1 MHISEYAEKARST
14 AIYPK
19 EFTFFYPALGLAG
32 EVGET
37 LDKLTMQAQLKV
49 TYKLAITM
57 EISDCLWYIINIA
70 ADIGLSIQE
79 LVDELTGGLRA
90 DNFTELGAQLKI
102 WDDRRSPLIKI
113 SVYAGRI
120 AEVAKKMIRDNDG
133 VLMMD
138 KAMIVRDSLVEV
150 LICLFEICGQQSIS
164 MDDVA
169 RANIV
174 KLFSRRD
181 RGVLQGDGDNR

>member
-1 MHISEYAEKARST
+1 MNISEYAEKARST

-19 EFTFFYPALGLAG
+19 EFSFLYPSLGLVG

-37 LDKLTMQAQLKV
+37 LDKLTMQSQLKV

-79 LVDELTGGLRA
+79 LVDALTGGLRA
-90 DNFTELGAQLKI
+90 DNFTEVGTQLKI
-102 WDDRRSPLIKI
+102 RDDQRSPLIKI

-150 LICLFEICGQQSIS
+150 WACLYEICGQQSIN

-181 RGVLQGDGDNR
+181 RSVLQGSGDDR